1 MTWSTAEAW
10 WIILGV
16 ALLCWLAHN
25 KTEKYRKETNKPVI
39 DRTQLLAQA
48 QRVKDTGSST
58 VNVPQAKRGAEIF
71 ENADSPR
78 TWDDYIGQTKAKK
91 MLKLAIKSAV
101 FRKERLEHVL
111 IASAAPGIGKSAL
124 ARLIGAEMGVGVVE
138 IQDTLDLDRARAIIG
153 SMKDHDILVWDEF
166 HQALNKGKKVAEWL
180 LPFLQDGT
188 LPSDEGLV
196 KMPAITLVA
205 ATTDYEGIPETI
217 MSRFRYKPVLENYT
231 EDEYKQIAKLSS
243 VKFFDEVG
251 LEPLTDTTIAEIAA
265 ASPSPRL
272 MKNLMAMLRDC
283 EIGEETQRDADGNL
297 NMKPVL
303 SMMGLTR
310 DGLTQEQTD
319 YLLKLYV
326 MGGGPVGVKN
336 IISALGLQEVP
347 WTTEGVL
354 KQRGYVQT
362 SIEGRALTPEGKDRA
377 ERLVDELA
385 AA

>member
-1 MTWSTAEAW
+1 M
-10 WIILGV
+10 
-16 ALLCWLAHN
+16 
-25 KTEKYRKETNKPVI
+25 I

-48 QRVKDTGSST
+48 QKVKESGSST
-58 VNVPQAKRGAEIF
+58 VTVPKPKRGDAIF

-78 TWDDYIGQTKAKK
+78 TWDAYIGQTKAKK
-91 MLKLAIKSAV
+91 MLKLAIKSAA
-101 FRKERLEHVL
+101 FRGERLEHIL

-124 ARLIGAEMGVGVVE
+124 ARLIGAEMGVGVIE

-153 SMKDHDILVWDEF
+153 GMKDRDILVWDEF

-188 LPSDEGLV
+188 LPGDEGLI
-196 KMPAITLVA
+196 KMPAVTLVA

-231 EDEYKQIAKLSS
+231 EDEYKQIAKMSS
-243 VKFFDEVG
+243 GSFFDKIG
-251 LEPLTDTTIAEIAA
+251 LEPLTEVTISEIAA

-272 MKNLMAMLRDC
+272 MKNLMAALRDC
-283 EIGEETQRDADGNL
+283 EIGEETERDEYGNL

-319 YLLKLYV
+319 YLLKLYI
-326 MGGGPVGVKN
+326 MGGGPVGVRN
-336 IISALGLQEVP
+336 IVSALGLQEIP
-347 WTTEGVL
+347 WSTEGVL

-362 SIEGRALTPEGKDRA
+362 SIEGRALTTEGK
-377 ERLVDELA
+377 ERVLALVDELA
-385 AA
+385 DA

>member
-1 MTWSTAEAW
+1 MRVNPAITWTV
-10 WIILGV
+10 IVLIV
-16 ALLCWLAHN
+16 LLWLFWPRKEN
-25 KTEKYRKETNKPVI
+25 KTPVI
-39 DRTQLLAQA
+39 DRSQLLAQA
-48 QRVKDTGSST
+48 QKVKESGSSIVT
-58 VNVPQAKRGAEIF
+58 VPKPKRGDAIF

-78 TWDDYIGQTKAKK
+78 TWKGYIGQPKAKK
-91 MLKLAIKSAV
+91 MLQLAIKSAA
-101 FRKERLEHVL
+101 FRGERLEHIL

-124 ARLIGAEMGVGVVE
+124 ARLIGAELGVGVIE

-153 SMKDHDILVWDEF
+153 GMKDRDILVWDEF

-196 KMPAITLVA
+196 KMPAVTLVA

-243 VKFFDEVG
+243 GSFFDKIG
-251 LEPLTDTTIAEIAA
+251 LEPLTDVTLGEIAA

-272 MKNLMAMLRDC
+272 MKNLMAALRDC
-283 EIGEETQRDADGNL
+283 EIGGETERDSAGNL

-319 YLLKLYV
+319 YLLKLYI

-336 IISALGLQEVP
+336 IVSALGLQEIP
-347 WTTEGVL
+347 WSTEGVL

-362 SIEGRALTPEGKDRA
+362 SIEGRALTAEGK
-377 ERLVDELA
+377 ERVLALVDELA
-385 AA
+385 DA